1 MLNQIRTMLTVIII
15 IALLLG
21 NGLSFGE
28 QPAAA
33 ANGEGLDLP
42 PLELPDKGNPK
53 LDSQLNQLVSAQTS
67 KRAASFAQENNI
79 ELVDGNVRVIVE
91 SLPDQVDA
99 AVKTAGALGVVET
112 SYRNLIQV
120 VMPISQLTAL
130 ADTPGIRLVRLPWYP
145 LPAVVSE
152 GVALIN
158 ADEWQTA
165 GYTGAGV
172 KVAILDIGFS
182 GYTTRQ
188 SEGELPATVTTWW
201 APSIGDPGT
210 SVHGTACAEIA
221 YDIAPDADFY
231 LANFDTIVEL
241 GNAVDWLIA
250 QGVDV
255 ISNSVGWP
263 IGGSGDGTG
272 TINEMVDDA
281 RAAGILW
288 SVSIGNSAQRH
299 WQGDFVD
306 TEPDGWHEF
315 DVGDEVNT
323 ISVSYGQTITIAL
336 KWDDTWG
343 ASANNYDLYLFDN
356 TGTPVAGSWRW
367 QDGNDDP
374 WELLSYTAAYYENY
388 YIAIAKY
395 SATEVVNFHLYSYHH
410 NLQYQVASSS
420 LDVPADSPNA
430 MAVGAVD
437 YSTPSTLESFS
448 SQGPTKDGRVKPDL
462 VAPDGVSTATYGAS
476 AFYGTSASAPAA
488 AGAAALVKERYPSY
502 TPAQIQ
508 AFLEGRAVDLGTAGK
523 DNLYGSG
530 RLALGSPGIVVT
542 LESIAASPES
552 VTLDVDGTQQLTV
565 TATYSPAS
573 TVDVTAEASYESSDT
588 SVATVS
594 AAGLITGVAEGDATV
609 TVSYTEDGIT
619 ETASVSVTVA
629 EALADI
635 LAYYRGYSG
644 DAEVVE
650 TTDLLKA
657 ANDWANAVVPPD
669 FTECI
674 STIQLLA
681 LANEW
686 AAAG

>member
-1 MLNQIRTMLTVIII
+1 
-15 IALLLG
+15 
-21 NGLSFGE
+21 
-28 QPAAA
+28 
-33 ANGEGLDLP
+33 
-42 PLELPDKGNPK
+42 

-67 KRAASFAQENNI
+67 KRAASFAQESNI

-91 SLPDQVDA
+91 SLPNQVAA
-99 AVKTAGALGVVET
+99 AVKAAGALGVVET

-120 VMPISQLTAL
+120 VMPVSQLTAL

-165 GYTGAGV
+165 GSTGAGV

-188 SEGELPATVTTWW
+188 SEGELPATVNTWW
-201 APSIGDPGT
+201 APSIWGPGT
-210 SVHGTACAEIA
+210 SAHGTACAEIV

-231 LANFDTIVEL
+231 LANFSTAVEM

-250 QGVDV
+250 QEVDV
-255 ISNSVGWP
+255 ISLSVLWP
-263 IGGSGDGTG
+263 IGGPGDGTG
-272 TINEMVDDA
+272 TINEMVDAA

-288 SVSIGNSAQRH
+288 SVSIGNFAQMH

-315 DVGDEVNT
+315 DGGDEGNT

-343 ASANNYDLYLFDN
+343 ASGNDYDLLLLDN
-356 TGTPVAGSWRW
+356 TGALVALSMNT
-367 QDGNDDP
+367 QDGDDEP
-374 WELLSYTAAYYENY
+374 TEFLSYYAT
-388 YIAIAKY
+388 Y
-395 SATEVVNFHLYSYHH
+395 SGVYHISMGTLGSPAVVNFHLYSYYH
-410 NLQYQVASSS
+410 NLQHQVASSS
-420 LDVPADSPNA
+420 LAVPADSPNA
-430 MAVGAVD
+430 MAVGAVN

-542 LESIAASPES
+542 LGSIAASPSEVSLGVGGTES
-552 VTLDVDGTQQLTV
+552 LSI
-565 TATYSPAS
+565 TATYSDAS
-573 TVDVTAEASYESSDT
+573 TADVTVEASYESSDT
-588 SVATVS
+588 SAATVS
-594 AAGLITGVAEGDATV
+594 TGGLITAVAEGSATV

-619 ETASVSVTVA
+619 ETAAVSVTVGFDPMNYDADDDGVISKA
-629 EALADI
+629 EALTAI
-635 LAYYRGYSG
+635 AGYFDG
-644 DAEVVE
+644 AITKDQALEV
-650 TTDLLKA
+650 
-657 ANDWANAVVPPD
+657 
-669 FTECI
+669 I
-674 STIQLLA
+674 A
-681 LANEW
+681 LYFAS
-686 AAAG
+686 